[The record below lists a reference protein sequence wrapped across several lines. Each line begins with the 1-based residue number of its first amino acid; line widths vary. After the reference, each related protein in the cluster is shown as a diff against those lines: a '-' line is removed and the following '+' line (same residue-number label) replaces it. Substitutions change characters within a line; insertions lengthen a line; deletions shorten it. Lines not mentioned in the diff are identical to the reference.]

1 MELLRLL
8 ETVRIPFFDALF
20 SGVTYLGD
28 EIAAIAVILI
38 VLWCFD
44 KRLGYYLLYAT
55 VCSVSINQLLK
66 AVFCIPRPWVRD
78 PDFTIVES
86 ARAAATGYSFP
97 SGHTANVTTLFGGI
111 ARYIRHTGVR
121 IALVAL
127 IVLVAFSRMYLG
139 VHTPLDVSVSLCIG
153 IVLVFGVYWL
163 FGRAERS
170 RAAAYVLNGA
180 VLALAVGLAL
190 YVELAPA
197 GPDAVPENTL
207 EGVKNAYTVLGLSCG
222 LLTVRWLDKRWIGYD
237 VRAVWWAQLLKCAL
251 GVGVLLGLKTL
262 LKAPLFALTGG
273 HACADSL
280 RYYLLVV
287 FGGAVWPL
295 TFRWFARLGNK
306 RGGDPAVQA

>member
-1 MELLRLL
+1 MDLLRLL
-8 ETVRIPFFDALF
+8 EKIRVPFFDALF

-66 AVFCIPRPWVRD
+66 AIFCIPRPWVRD

-97 SGHTANVTTLFGGI
+97 SGHTANAVTLFGGL
-111 ARYIRHTGVR
+111 ARYFRHTGVR
-121 IALVAL
+121 VAMALL

-153 IVLVFGVYWL
+153 ILLVFGVYWL

-170 RAAAYVLNGA
+170 RAAAWALNGA
-180 VLALAVGLAL
+180 VLALAVGLTL

-197 GPDAVPENTL
+197 GPNAIPDNTL
-207 EGVKNAYTVLGLSCG
+207 DGVKNAYTVLGLCCG
-222 LLTVRWLDKRWIGYD
+222 LLTVRWLDRRWIQYD
-237 VRAVWWAQLLKCAL
+237 VKAVWWAQLLKCAL
-251 GVGVLLGLKTL
+251 GVAILLGLKTL

-273 HACADSL
+273 HACADSV
-280 RYYLLVV
+280 RYYLIVV
-287 FGGAVWPL
+287 FGGAVWPM
-295 TFRWFARLGNK
+295 TFRYFARLGRK
-306 RGGDPAVQA
+306 KDGAPTVQA